1 MRRLRLGWR
10 AGSDSLLRRFHENWR
25 ISPCRNCTDSAW
37 AGAPANDSL
46 LRRFHE
52 NWHILPQL
60 RRLRLGWRAGSDSL
74 LRRFHEN
81 WRIFPCCSCAD
92 SAWAGAPAVTRCCAD
107 SMRIGASPLAAIAPT
122 PLGLARR
129 QMTHCCADF
138 MRIGT
143 SCRSCADSAWAGAPA
158 VTHNCADFMQIGAP
172 TPLGPARRQ

>member
-1 MRRLRLGWR
+1 MELAHLPLLQLRRLRLGWR

-37 AGAPANDSL
+37 AGAPAN
-46 LRRFHE
+46 
-52 NWHILPQL
+52 
-60 RRLRLGWRAGSDSL
+60 DSL

-138 MRIGT
+138 MRIGA
-143 SCRSCADSAWAGAPA
+143 SSLAA
-158 VTHNCADFMQIGAP
+158 
-172 TPLGPARRQ
+172 